1 MIPNLRDTAKA
12 LLRGRFM
19 AKQSH
24 LGKQEKSQI
33 NYLTLQL
40 KQLDKKQTKPKVSRS
55 KEIIKITADIN
66 ETEMKKKK

>member
-55 KEIIKITADIN
+55 K
-66 ETEMKKKK
+66 